1 MIEIAGLTVQFGEN
15 FALDDFN
22 FIAPE
27 GKTTVIIGES
37 GSGKSVMLSAILRIL
52 PKEARISGSVMLHGK
67 ELLTMREKDFNK
79 IRGTDIAYV
88 PQGSGHS
95 LNPLLKTGFQ
105 IAEPIMMHKKL
116 KKLPAIERA
125 IELMRSLNIGDEERV
140 ADSYPH
146 TLSGGMKQRSL
157 IAMGIASDAPI
168 ILADEPTKGL
178 DYKRV
183 AIVEELFTRMKGHTI
198 LCVSHDLRF
207 ATKVADRIV
216 VIYSAQQVE
225 EADAADFFS
234 EPLHQYSKALLKA
247 LPENGMNIT
256 EGYASENEKNSD
268 AGCRFFN
275 RCPVR
280 MEQCINPPPIAYIGS
295 GKVRCHR
302 YADESGKH
310 HARVH

>member
-1 MIEIAGLTVQFGEN
+1 MIEIAGLTVRFRESL
-15 FALDDFN
+15 ALDDFSY
-22 FIAPE
+22 IAPE

-52 PKEARISGSVMLHGK
+52 PKEANVSGSVKLKGI
-67 ELLTMREKDFNK
+67 ELLTMRERDFSD

-105 IAEPIMMHKKL
+105 IAEPIMKHHKL

-125 IELMRSLNIGDEERV
+125 IDLMRSLNIGDEEHV
-140 ADSYPH
+140 ANSYPH

-157 IAMGIASDAPI
+157 IAMGVASEAPI

-183 AIVEELFTRMKGHTI
+183 AIVEELFARMKGHTI

-207 ATKVADRIV
+207 AAKVADRIV
-216 VIYSAQQVE
+216 VIYSAEQVE
-225 EADAADFFS
+225 EADAAEFFS
-234 EPLHQYSKALLKA
+234 GPLHPYSKALLKA
-247 LPENGMNIT
+247 LPENGMIIT
-256 EGYASENEKNSD
+256 EGYASENEKSGD
-268 AGCRFFN
+268 AGCRFFT

-280 MEQCINPPPIAYIGS
+280 MEQCLNPPPIVYIGS
-295 GKVRCHR
+295 GKVRCHK

-310 HARVH
+310 